1 MFDFFI
7 SLIIMAEVASLFGYV
22 LVVLKEKYYLKK
34 NIILIDNKYISN
46 DEIEDTDLYEF
57 VLDGTKLTAG
67 DEITIQTKTNE
78 KYKGVVIG
86 AIAKEHSIKII
97 TYTNEI
103 IKLRIDTIREF
114 KILGKYGKFFS

>member
-7 SLIIMAEVASLFGYV
+7 SLIILAEIASLFGYV
-22 LVVLKEKYYLKK
+22 LVVLKEKYYLKR
-34 NIILIDNKYISN
+34 NIILIDNKHVSN

-57 VLDGTKLTAG
+57 VLDGTKLSAG
-67 DEITIQTKTNE
+67 DEVTIQTKTDE

-86 AIAKEHSIKII
+86 AIPKDHSIKIV

-114 KILGKYGKFFS
+114 KILSKYGKFFS

>member
-114 KILGKYGKFFS
+114 KILGKYGKFFN

>member
-7 SLIIMAEVASLFGYV
+7 SLIIIAEIASLFGYV

-57 VLDGTKLTAG
+57 LLDGTKLKAG
-67 DEITIQTKTNE
+67 DEVTIQTKTNE
-78 KYKGVVIG
+78 KYKGVIIG

-114 KILGKYGKFFS
+114 KILGKYGKFFN

>member
-22 LVVLKEKYYLKK
+22 LVVLKEKYYIKK
-34 NIILIDNKYISN
+34 NIILIDNKHISN
-46 DEIEDTDLYEF
+46 DEIEDADLYEF
-57 VLDGTKLTAG
+57 ILDGTKLKAG
-67 DEITIQTKTNE
+67 DEVTIQTKTNE

-97 TYTNEI
+97 TYTNEVI
-103 IKLRIDTIREF
+103 NLRIDTIREF
-114 KILGKYGKFFS
+114 KILGKYGKFFN

>member
-34 NIILIDNKYISN
+34 NIILIDNKHISN
-46 DEIEDTDLYEF
+46 DEIEDADLYEF
-57 VLDGTKLTAG
+57 ILDGTKLKAG
-67 DEITIQTKTNE
+67 DEVTIQTKTNE

-97 TYTNEI
+97 TYTNEVI
-103 IKLRIDTIREF
+103 NLRIDTIREF
-114 KILGKYGKFFS
+114 KILGKYGKFFN

>member
-86 AIAKEHSIKII
+86 AIAKEQSIKII

-114 KILGKYGKFFS
+114 KILGKYGKFFN